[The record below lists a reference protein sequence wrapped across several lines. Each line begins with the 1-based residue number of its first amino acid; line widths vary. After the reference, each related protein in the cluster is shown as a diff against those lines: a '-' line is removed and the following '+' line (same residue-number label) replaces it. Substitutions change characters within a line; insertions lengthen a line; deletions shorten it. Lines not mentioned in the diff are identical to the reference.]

1 MLPGG
6 CQCKEKTLTCLIQTG
21 ESFSLHSILG
31 LLCLLQADVGRFF
44 VLQTRRRQQLGG
56 VMRQYAGAS
65 VAA

>member
-31 LLCLLQADVGRFF
+31 LLCLLQADVGRF
-44 VLQTRRRQQLGG
+44 LYCKPG
-56 VMRQYAGAS
+56 VGS
-65 VAA
+65 SSGVS